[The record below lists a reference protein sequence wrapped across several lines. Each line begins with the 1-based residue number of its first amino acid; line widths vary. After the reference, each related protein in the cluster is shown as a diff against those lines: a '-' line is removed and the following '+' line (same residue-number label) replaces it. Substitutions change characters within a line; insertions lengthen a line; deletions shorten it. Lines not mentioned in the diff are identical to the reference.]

1 MKQEAFAHISKN
13 GGLNQN
19 HFIMASND
27 VRPLGNFDVTANNIA
42 PTTAPTAGLNQ
53 SM

>member
-13 GGLNQN
+13 GGQNLN

-27 VRPLGNFDVTANNIA
+27 VRPLGNYDVTANNIA
-42 PTTAPTAGLNQ
+42 RAPATTISPT
-53 SM
+53 M